1 MEKFISNKDEYAFQK
16 ELIKEFLENIDRKTI
31 AKELVHAISK

>member
-16 ELIKEFLENIDRKTI
+16 ELIKEFLENIDCKTI
-31 AKELVHAISK
+31 AKELVH